1 MPYIHIVAYSEDHII
16 LKLVVGGGATLV
28 FQSFS
33 NVGRFSI
40 PLEQR
45 KLSILIDSMVIF
57 IESLR
62 IT

>member
-1 MPYIHIVAYSEDHII
+1 LLLEGVPLWA
-16 LKLVVGGGATLV
+16 

-57 IESLR
+57 IESLPYLNQA
-62 IT
+62 